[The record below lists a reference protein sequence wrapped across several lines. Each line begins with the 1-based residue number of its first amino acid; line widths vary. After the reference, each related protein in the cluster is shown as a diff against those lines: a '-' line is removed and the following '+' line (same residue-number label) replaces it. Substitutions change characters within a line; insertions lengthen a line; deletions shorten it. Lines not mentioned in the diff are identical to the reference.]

1 MGDEGEADAD
11 VSTTIQ
17 ITIPTTIDDTTE
29 TVRSATRT
37 ATIKTID
44 VKFATTLRTLDN
56 VDLETDAG
64 MSM

>member
-11 VSTTIQ
+11 VSTTI
-17 ITIPTTIDDTTE
+17 PTTIDETTE

-44 VKFATTLRTLDN
+44 MKFATTLRTLDN
-56 VDLETDAG
+56 ADLETDAG
-64 MSM
+64 MSI